1 VPFLREAVEKK
12 KKYFIQLLVK
22 GGLLDSYVKTLTL
35 TELEGEY
42 KKLQRERDSNKN

>member
-12 KKYFIQLLVK
+12 KNYFIQLLVK
-22 GGLLDSYVKTLTL
+22 GGLLDSYVKSLTL

-42 KKLQRERDSNKN
+42 KKLQREKDSNKN

>member
-1 VPFLREAVEKK
+1 MPFLREAVEKK

-22 GGLLDSYVKTLTL
+22 GGLLDSYVNSLTL

-42 KKLQRERDSNKN
+42 KKLQREKGLDKS